1 MLPTG
6 HQLKAARALA
16 GLTSVK
22 LAALAKI
29 DASTL
34 SRMESSG
41 IKPVRGL
48 AGSVD
53 AVIRALEAKGVVI
66 EADGGVRPIHKR
78 GALTARAS
86 RTTTIKTCQQSK

>member
-1 MLPTG
+1 
-6 HQLKAARALA
+6 
-16 GLTSVK
+16 
-22 LAALAKI
+22 
-29 DASTL
+29 
-34 SRMESSG
+34 MESSG

-78 GALTARAS
+78 GR
-86 RTTTIKTCQQSK
+86 